1 MAHKVKM
8 DVPTIEMGK
17 ADAVFSVK
25 QDGETLGA
33 LHISRGAIV
42 WFPAGNTF
50 GYIIMEKICR
60 NNGRQRY
67 PSQREEMI

>member
-25 QDGETLGA
+25 QDGETIGA
-33 LHISRGAIV
+33 LHVSRGAIV
-42 WFPAGNTF
+42 WFPANHTF
-50 GYIIMEKICR
+50 GYKLSWKKFAELMVDNGTRPSEKR
-60 NNGRQRY
+60 
-67 PSQREEMI
+67 

>member
-50 GYIIMEKICR
+50 GYKLSWKKFAEIMVDNGTRPSEKR
-60 NNGRQRY
+60 
-67 PSQREEMI
+67 